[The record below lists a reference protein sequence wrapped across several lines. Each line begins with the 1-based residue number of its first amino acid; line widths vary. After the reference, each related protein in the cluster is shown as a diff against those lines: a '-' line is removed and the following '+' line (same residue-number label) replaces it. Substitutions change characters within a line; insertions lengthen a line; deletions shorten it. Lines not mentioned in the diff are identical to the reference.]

1 MTAFIV
7 GGSILDSM
15 RFLWIMT
22 LLRLI
27 KQIPKI
33 RKDVFM
39 QSIFKELYAGNINLD
54 SAEYMKTPAY
64 KLAVRTNLD
73 CLEKLTSSFESYQ
86 KELFDEY
93 SETRTEMES
102 METFDAFS
110 YALRLG
116 ILLMV
121 EAFADGN
128 KITNGIKITIESE
141 GQGKCTQS

>member
-1 MTAFIV
+1 
-7 GGSILDSM
+7 
-15 RFLWIMT
+15 
-22 LLRLI
+22 
-27 KQIPKI
+27 
-33 RKDVFM
+33 M

-121 EAFADGN
+121 ETFANGN
-128 KITNGIKITIESE
+128 KITIESE
-141 GQGKCTQS
+141 GQEKCTKL